1 MQSDHSPQITI
12 PSQDLAEE
20 NRNLLGELETAYKNM
35 EMILNQ
41 SDREKAIAYEA
52 LQQKFQALE
61 DLYDEMTRKE
71 NMLIHLEKL
80 SSIGQFIAEIVHEL
94 KNPLTVI
101 SGHAEV
107 ALLIAESED
116 LRDQVGKIPKQ
127 VKRMS
132 HLLDRFWR
140 MAYKGKEDFS
150 LFDLNENLRDCL
162 STVEIIKPKKIDMTS
177 SFCNDTLIVQ
187 GDPYQI
193 SQVILNLAKN
203 AFDAMENRGNSIRV
217 ETKKVSSHWMQTSKE
232 FGQAYCQNEATW
244 VVILEETDQFAL
256 VEFSDNGN
264 GIQPELLG
272 DLFQAFFTTKDRGK
286 GTGLGLSISSDI
298 AMRHGGNLAV
308 KSVPGMGTT
317 FQLILPLDS

>member
-1 MQSDHSPQITI
+1 LQSDHSPQITI

-107 ALLIAESED
+107 ALLMAESED
-116 LRDQVGKIPKQ
+116 L
-127 VKRMS
+127 
-132 HLLDRFWR
+132 R

-162 STVEIIKPKKIDMTS
+162 STVEIIKPKKIEMTS

-232 FGQAYCQNEATW
+232 VGQAYCQNEATW
-244 VVILEETDQFAL
+244 VAILEETDQFAL
-256 VEFSDNGN
+256 IEFSDNGN

-298 AMRHGGNLAV
+298 AMRHGGNLTV

-317 FQLILPLDS
+317 FQLILPLDSPEGSALDEA